1 GLSPGNRN
9 DRAILLELAAD
20 NTPPVAD
27 EALRAL
33 RGFDITP
40 KEQETLA
47 AIRESLPESRK
58 EFVSRVLERN
68 PPKNLP
74 KSEDLAAWQSLAKG
88 DGDAVAGERIF
99 FHHRVASCFRCHEY
113 EGRGYTVGP
122 DLSTIGKSMNRERFI
137 QSIVQPSR
145 EIAPQFTPWIVLTKD
160 GETFSGLYVGEEV
173 DGTLKLADQNG
184 RVRRI
189 HPRDIEQK
197 KPSEQSI
204 MPAGLAD
211 NLTPQEL
218 KDLAAFLLKK

>member
-1 GLSPGNRN
+1 L
-9 DRAILLELAAD
+9 LLELAED
-20 NTPPVAD
+20 KVPEVAD

-33 RGFDITP
+33 RGFDLSP
-40 KEQETLA
+40 KEKEELAALSQTLA
-47 AIRESLPESRK
+47 GAHK
-58 EFVSRVLERN
+58 ELAQRAADRN

-74 KSEDLAAWQSLAKG
+74 KSEDLAAWQALGSG
-88 DGDAVAGERIF
+88 DGDAAAGERIF
-99 FHHRVASCFRCHEY
+99 FHLRVGSCFRCHEY
-113 EGRGYTVGP
+113 EGRGYTIGP
-122 DLSTIGKSMNRERFI
+122 DLSSIGKSMTRERFI
-137 QSIVQPSR
+137 QSLVQPSR
-145 EIAPQFTPWIVLTKD
+145 EMAPQFTPWVVLTKD
-160 GETFSGLYVGEEV
+160 GQTFTGLYVGEEV
-173 DGTLKLADQNG
+173 DGSLKLADQDG